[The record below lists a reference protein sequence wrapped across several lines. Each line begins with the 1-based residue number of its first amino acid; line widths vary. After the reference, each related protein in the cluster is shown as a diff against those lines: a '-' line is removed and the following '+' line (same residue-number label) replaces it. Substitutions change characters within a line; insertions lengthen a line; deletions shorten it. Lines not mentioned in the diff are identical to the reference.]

1 MASNLADF
9 YTGNM
14 APPLRLPDGSYVPA
28 PSAQQQMTPAQI
40 YEGMYGPSG
49 DSGLTSR
56 SVKTVPIDL
65 ATGMPISP
73 QRAIQAQGNGQ
84 GIAGIDA
91 RVARA
96 LSASAVQPNQP
107 SGSINLAKIQDRLPE
122 NPYSF
127 AYGTQQQPKPAM
139 ADIRTAVQVAEALAG
154 KPRPTYGSYTAT
166 PRPAPLLQ
174 QRVYEANADGGLYGA
189 KMSPGM
195 AQILNTSPQYASQR
209 ANRLVGPATQV
220 AAPRSGG
227 NKTQQALA
235 AVAQAASAPAV
246 APPTQSTA
254 SQESKFQWTD
264 NTYLPSSIANDPRWR

>member
-49 DSGLTSR
+49 GGGLTSR

-91 RVARA
+91 RVAQA

-107 SGSINLAKIQDRLPE
+107 AGSINLAKIQDRLPE

-127 AYGTQQQPKPAM
+127 AYGTQQPKPV
-139 ADIRTAVQVAEALAG
+139 DTTTAVQVANALAG
-154 KPRPTYGSYTAT
+154 KGKANYGNYTASMRQT
-166 PRPAPLLQ
+166 PYLQ
-174 QRVYEANADGGLYGA
+174 PRVYEASTDGGLFGA

-195 AQILNTSPQYASQR
+195 AQILNSSPQYASQR